1 MDVDQT
7 RASSPEAAHNTHDL
21 LAAIHEQ
28 GRQTLELVGTIVS
41 LLMPKEGGREGP
53 TLEELLAKLLS
64 QQQQQIIMIGKA
76 TQADL
81 HRLGKT
87 LPDAVAEAIDGNR
100 SLRS

>member
-1 MDVDQT
+1 MDTGQKT
-7 RASSPEAAHNTHDL
+7 TSSPEVAPNTHDL

-53 TLEELLAKLLS
+53 TLEELLAKLVS
-64 QQQQQIIMIGKA
+64 QQQQIIMIGKA

-81 HRLGKT
+81 DRLGKT
-87 LPDAVAEAIDGNR
+87 LPDAVAEVIDGNR

>member
-1 MDVDQT
+1 MDTDQT
-7 RASSPEAAHNTHDL
+7 MTSSPEAAHNTHDL

-41 LLMPKEGGREGP
+41 LLMPREGGREGP

-64 QQQQQIIMIGKA
+64 QQQQIIMIGEA
-76 TQADL
+76 TQADVD
-81 HRLGKT
+81 RLAKT

-100 SLRS
+100 QRRS

>member
-1 MDVDQT
+1 MDTEQT
-7 RASSPEAAHNTHDL
+7 TRFSPEAAQNTHDL

-41 LLMPKEGGREGP
+41 LLMPKEDGREGP

-64 QQQQQIIMIGKA
+64 QQQQIIMIGKA

-87 LPDAVAEAIDGNR
+87 LPDAVAEVLDGNR

>member
-1 MDVDQT
+1 MDTDQT
-7 RASSPEAAHNTHDL
+7 TRSSPEAAHNTHDL
-21 LAAIHEQ
+21 LVAIHEQ

-64 QQQQQIIMIGKA
+64 QQQQIIVIGKA
-76 TQADL
+76 TQADVD
-81 HRLGKT
+81 RLGKT
-87 LPDAVAEAIDGNR
+87 LPDAVAEVIDGNR

>member
-1 MDVDQT
+1 MDTDQAT
-7 RASSPEAAHNTHDL
+7 TSSPEGAHNNHDL

-64 QQQQQIIMIGKA
+64 QQQQIIMIGKA
-76 TQADL
+76 TQADVD
-81 HRLGKT
+81 RLGKT
-87 LPDAVAEAIDGNR
+87 LPDAVAEVIDGNR

>member
-1 MDVDQT
+1 MDTDQT
-7 RASSPEAAHNTHDL
+7 TTSSPEAAHNTHDL

-53 TLEELLAKLLS
+53 TLEELLAKLMS
-64 QQQQQIIMIGKA
+64 QQQQIIMIGKA
-76 TQADL
+76 TQADVD
-81 HRLGKT
+81 RLGRT
-87 LPDAVAEAIDGNR
+87 LPDAMAEVIDGNR

>member
-1 MDVDQT
+1 MDTGQT
-7 RASSPEAAHNTHDL
+7 TTSSPEAAHNTHDL

-64 QQQQQIIMIGKA
+64 QQQQIIVIGKA
-76 TQADL
+76 TQADVDL
-81 HRLGKT
+81 LGKT
-87 LPDAVAEAIDGNR
+87 LPDAVAEVIDGNR

>member
-1 MDVDQT
+1 MDTDQT
-7 RASSPEAAHNTHDL
+7 TTYSPEAAHNTHDL
-21 LAAIHEQ
+21 LAAVHEQ
-28 GRQTLELVGTIVS
+28 GRQTLQLVGTIVS

-64 QQQQQIIMIGKA
+64 QQQQIIMIGKA

-81 HRLGKT
+81 DRLGKT
-87 LPDAVAEAIDGNR
+87 LPDAVAEVIDGNR

>member
-1 MDVDQT
+1 MDTDQT
-7 RASSPEAAHNTHDL
+7 TRSSPEAAHNTHDL

-53 TLEELLAKLLS
+53 TLEELLAQLLS
-64 QQQQQIIMIGKA
+64 QQQQIIMIGKA

-81 HRLGKT
+81 DRLGKT
-87 LPDAVAEAIDGNR
+87 LPDAVAEVLDGNR

>member
-1 MDVDQT
+1 MDTDQT
-7 RASSPEAAHNTHDL
+7 TTSSPEAAHNTHDL

-41 LLMPKEGGREGP
+41 LLMPREGGREGP

-64 QQQQQIIMIGKA
+64 QQQQIIMIGKA

-81 HRLGKT
+81 DRLGKT
-87 LPDAVAEAIDGNR
+87 LPDAVAEVIDGNR

>member
-1 MDVDQT
+1 MDTGQKT
-7 RASSPEAAHNTHDL
+7 TSSPEVAPNTYDL

-64 QQQQQIIMIGKA
+64 QQQQIITIGKA
-76 TQADL
+76 TQADVD
-81 HRLGKT
+81 RLGKT
-87 LPDAVAEAIDGNR
+87 LPDAVAEVIDGTR

>member
-1 MDVDQT
+1 MDTGQT
-7 RASSPEAAHNTHDL
+7 TTSSPEAAHNTHDL
-21 LAAIHEQ
+21 LAAIYEQ

-64 QQQQQIIMIGKA
+64 QQQQA
-76 TQADL
+76 TQADVD
-81 HRLGKT
+81 RLGKT
-87 LPDAVAEAIDGNR
+87 LPDAVAEVIDGNR

>member
-1 MDVDQT
+1 MDTGQT
-7 RASSPEAAHNTHDL
+7 TTSSPEAADTTHDL

-53 TLEELLAKLLS
+53 TLEELLAKLMS
-64 QQQQQIIMIGKA
+64 QQQQIIMIGKA

-81 HRLGKT
+81 DRLGKT
-87 LPDAVAEAIDGNR
+87 LPDAVAEVIDGNR

>member
-1 MDVDQT
+1 MDTDQT
-7 RASSPEAAHNTHDL
+7 TTSSPEAAPNTHDM

-53 TLEELLAKLLS
+53 TLEELLAKLLF
-64 QQQQQIIMIGKA
+64 QQQQIIMIGKA
-76 TQADL
+76 TQADVD
-81 HRLGKT
+81 RLGKT

-100 SLRS
+100 PRRS

>member
-1 MDVDQT
+1 MDTDQT
-7 RASSPEAAHNTHDL
+7 KTSSPEAAPNTHDL

-53 TLEELLAKLLS
+53 TLEELLAKLLF
-64 QQQQQIIMIGKA
+64 QQQQIIMIGKA
-76 TQADL
+76 TQADVD
-81 HRLGKT
+81 RLGKT
-87 LPDAVAEAIDGNR
+87 LPDAVAEVIDGNR

>member
-1 MDVDQT
+1 MDT
-7 RASSPEAAHNTHDL
+7 GHTTTSSPEAAHNTHDL

-64 QQQQQIIMIGKA
+64 QQQQIIMIGKA
-76 TQADL
+76 TQADVD
-81 HRLGKT
+81 RLGKT
-87 LPDAVAEAIDGNR
+87 LPDAVAEVIDGNR

>member
-1 MDVDQT
+1 MDTDQT
-7 RASSPEAAHNTHDL
+7 TTSSPEAAPNTHDL

-64 QQQQQIIMIGKA
+64 QQQQIIMIGKA

-81 HRLGKT
+81 DRLGKT
-87 LPDAVAEAIDGNR
+87 LPDAVAEVIDGTR

>member
-1 MDVDQT
+1 MDTDQT
-7 RASSPEAAHNTHDL
+7 TTSSPEEAHNTHDL

-64 QQQQQIIMIGKA
+64 QQQQIIMIGKA

-81 HRLGKT
+81 DRLGKT
-87 LPDAVAEAIDGNR
+87 LPDAVAEVIDGNR

>member
-1 MDVDQT
+1 MDTDETT
-7 RASSPEAAHNTHDL
+7 RSSPEAAHNTHDL
-21 LAAIHEQ
+21 LVAIHEQ

-64 QQQQQIIMIGKA
+64 QQQQIIMIGKA
-76 TQADL
+76 TQADVD
-81 HRLGKT
+81 RLGKT
-87 LPDAVAEAIDGNR
+87 LQDAVAEVIDGNR

>member
-1 MDVDQT
+1 MDTDQT
-7 RASSPEAAHNTHDL
+7 TTSSPEAAHNTHDL

-64 QQQQQIIMIGKA
+64 QQQQIIMIGKA

-81 HRLGKT
+81 DRLGMT
-87 LPDAVAEAIDGNR
+87 LPDAVAEVINGNR

>member
-1 MDVDQT
+1 MDT
-7 RASSPEAAHNTHDL
+7 GHTTTSSPEAAHNTHDL

-53 TLEELLAKLLS
+53 TLEELLAKLLF
-64 QQQQQIIMIGKA
+64 QQQQIIMIGKA

-81 HRLGKT
+81 DRLGKT
-87 LPDAVAEAIDGNR
+87 LPDAVAEVIDGNR

>member
-1 MDVDQT
+1 MDIGQT
-7 RASSPEAAHNTHDL
+7 KTSSPEVAPNTHDL

-28 GRQTLELVGTIVS
+28 VRQTLELVGTIVS

-64 QQQQQIIMIGKA
+64 QQQQIIMIGKA

-81 HRLGKT
+81 DRLGKT
-87 LPDAVAEAIDGNR
+87 LPDAVAEVIDGNR

>member
-1 MDVDQT
+1 MDTDQT
-7 RASSPEAAHNTHDL
+7 TTSSPEAAHNTHDL

-64 QQQQQIIMIGKA
+64 QQQQIIMIGKA
-76 TQADL
+76 TQADVD
-81 HRLGKT
+81 RLGRT
-87 LPDAVAEAIDGNR
+87 LPDAMAEVIDGNR

>member
-1 MDVDQT
+1 M
-7 RASSPEAAHNTHDL
+7 
-21 LAAIHEQ
+21 
-28 GRQTLELVGTIVS
+28 GTIVS

-64 QQQQQIIMIGKA
+64 QQQQIIMIGKA

-81 HRLGKT
+81 DRLGKT
-87 LPDAVAEAIDGNR
+87 LPDAVAEVIDGNR

>member
-1 MDVDQT
+1 MDTGQKT
-7 RASSPEAAHNTHDL
+7 TSSPEAAHNTPDL
-21 LAAIHEQ
+21 LVAIHEQ

-64 QQQQQIIMIGKA
+64 QQQQIIMIGKA

-81 HRLGKT
+81 DRLGKT
-87 LPDAVAEAIDGNR
+87 LPDAVAEVIDGNR

>member
-1 MDVDQT
+1 MDTDQT
-7 RASSPEAAHNTHDL
+7 TTCSPEAAHNTHDL

-64 QQQQQIIMIGKA
+64 QQQQIIMIGKA

-81 HRLGKT
+81 DRLGMT
-87 LPDAVAEAIDGNR
+87 LPDAVAEVINGNR